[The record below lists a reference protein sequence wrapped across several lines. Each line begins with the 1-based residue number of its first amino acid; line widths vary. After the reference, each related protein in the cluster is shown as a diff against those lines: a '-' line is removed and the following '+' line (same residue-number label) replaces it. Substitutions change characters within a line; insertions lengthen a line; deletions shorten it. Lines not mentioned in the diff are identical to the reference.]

1 VTATHRDLKALVA
14 EGKFRADLLYRL
26 NVVPIEI
33 PSLRDRAD
41 DIPLLVEYFI
51 DRFGKRLGKKFRRI
65 DKKTIK
71 VFQSYHWPGNVRE
84 LQNVIER
91 AVILS
96 ESDTF
101 CVDETWLS
109 AQTPWFTRPTVA
121 LSGAFVGHE
130 KEMIEAALA
139 QSQGQVSGPAGAAVR
154 LGLPPQTLDSKI
166 KRLKINKS
174 RFKDP
179 TAFS

>member
-1 VTATHRDLKALVA
+1 M
-14 EGKFRADLLYRL
+14 
-26 NVVPIEI
+26 
-33 PSLRDRAD
+33 
-41 DIPLLVEYFI
+41 
-51 DRFGKRLGKKFRRI
+51 
-65 DKKTIK
+65 
-71 VFQSYHWPGNVRE
+71 
-84 LQNVIER
+84 
-91 AVILS
+91 ILS